1 MANSKEMQGDAD
13 IVLLAVAQSEME
25 GMMWADAVRAAGIQ
39 VLVKSGGPG
48 MGAWASAATFEHR
61 LYVRQ
66 DQLQRAG
73 DVLAGATGRRTSS
86 ARVRRTAPRIN
97 PRSRRRSG

>member
-1 MANSKEMQGDAD
+1 MANSNEMTGDAD

-25 GMMWADAVRAAGIQ
+25 GMMWADAVRTAGIQ

-66 DQLQRAG
+66 DQLELAR
-73 DVLAGATGRRTSS
+73 DVLAGATGRRGS
-86 ARVRRTAPRIN
+86 AVRARRDAPRTN
-97 PRSRRRSG
+97 PRLRHKSG